1 MVMEVLKRVTAMAL
15 QVMHTGIIRNTVET
29 KSVIA
34 TVLQRKLNA
43 KVTTASAKNQRRLVI
58 LATSIQKCAC
68 QRHVTVLIP
77 SYLARTSATIQRRN
91 ATFHTMSALTI
102 QLETMST
109 STDTDTIQRRATTS
123 KSTSTALKSAR
134 TWISIATTRR
144 TVSTCTSAIK

>member
-1 MVMEVLKRVTAMAL
+1 MEA
-15 QVMHTGIIRNTVET
+15 

-34 TVLQRKLNA
+34 TILPKRLNA
-43 KVTTASAKNQRRLVI
+43 KVTTATARNQRRPVI
-58 LATSIQKCAC
+58 LATSNLKYAC
-68 QRHVTVLIP
+68 QRHATAPIP
-77 SYLARTSATIQRRN
+77 SRLASTSATIQRRN

-102 QLETMST
+102 RLETMST